1 MQYYRSSVSFS
12 RRIVATRLR
21 VSYFEVFSKILLE
34 PNFQKL
40 SKRRRV
46 GANSAWE
53 INLIFVHI

>member
-1 MQYYRSSVSFS
+1 MQYYRSSISFS
-12 RRIVATRLR
+12 RQIVATRLR
-21 VSYFEVFSKILLE
+21 VSYFEVFSKIFLE

-46 GANSAWE
+46 GVNLAWE